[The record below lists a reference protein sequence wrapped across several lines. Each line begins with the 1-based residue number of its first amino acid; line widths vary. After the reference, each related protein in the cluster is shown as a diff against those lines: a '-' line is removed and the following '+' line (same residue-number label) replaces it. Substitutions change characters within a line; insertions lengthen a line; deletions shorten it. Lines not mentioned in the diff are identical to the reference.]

1 MKPNPYD
8 APDVSVV
15 ADRVEQNRSAWN
27 LAFIA
32 LGCICAGVSSLISIF
47 AVYAWCKHW
56 QIQSTDGYLANS
68 FPWNAVAVDLTWVA
82 GYFIVGSVLLM
93 GFVYTMSWVFRAT
106 YR

>member
-8 APDVSVV
+8 APDVSEVV
-15 ADRVEQNRSAWN
+15 DQVEPNRSVWD
-27 LAFIA
+27 LV
-32 LGCICAGVSSLISIF
+32 LVGLRRVCVGVSSVISTF

-56 QIQSTDGYLANS
+56 QMQSTDGY
-68 FPWNAVAVDLTWVA
+68 LTWVA